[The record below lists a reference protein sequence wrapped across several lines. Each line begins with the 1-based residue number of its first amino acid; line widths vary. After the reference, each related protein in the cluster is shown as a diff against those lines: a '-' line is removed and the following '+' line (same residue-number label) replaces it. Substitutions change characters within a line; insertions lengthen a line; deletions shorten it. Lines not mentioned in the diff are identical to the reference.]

1 MQRTRKI
8 IVGAAALGAAL
19 GGAGIAGAVSG
30 GGEGD
35 DGDATVTGPE
45 ADAATAA
52 ALEATGGGTA
62 NAVERD
68 DEAGAVWEVEVTKP
82 DGTTVDVRLD
92 ADYGVVVIDGDE
104 DGDEDGH
111 EDGAGDDG

>member
-1 MQRTRKI
+1 MRKR
-8 IVGAAALGAAL
+8 VAAVAGGVALTAALV
-19 GGAGIAGAVSG
+19 GGGVAVAG
-30 GGEGD
+30 GGEEGEQGSHD
-35 DGDATVTGPE
+35 YTQAQ

-68 DEAGAVWEVEVTKP
+68 GEDGATWEVEVTKT

-92 ADYGVVVIDGDE
+92 ESYAVVVIEGDTE
-104 DGDEDGH
+104 DASGDSGSD
-111 EDGAGDDG
+111 

>member
-1 MQRTRKI
+1 MERTRKI

-30 GGEGD
+30 GGD

-92 ADYGVVVIDGDE
+92 ASYRVVVIDGDAEGDRE
-104 DGDEDGH
+104 DGD
-111 EDGAGDDG
+111 DDG

>member
-1 MQRTRKI
+1 MHRTRKI

-30 GGEGD
+30 GDSDGEGH
-35 DGDATVTGPE
+35 VTGPE
-45 ADAATAA
+45 ADKATAA

-62 NAVERD
+62 NAVELD
-68 DEAGAVWEVEVTKP
+68 DEKGATWEVEITKP

-92 ADYGVVVIDGDE
+92 EGYEVVVIDDDSE
-104 DGDEDGH
+104 AADDGDA
-111 EDGAGDDG
+111 AG

>member
-1 MQRTRKI
+1 MERTRKI

-30 GGEGD
+30 GGD

-92 ADYGVVVIDGDE
+92 ASYRVVVIDGDE
-104 DGDEDGH
+104 EGDREDGD
-111 EDGAGDDG
+111 DDG